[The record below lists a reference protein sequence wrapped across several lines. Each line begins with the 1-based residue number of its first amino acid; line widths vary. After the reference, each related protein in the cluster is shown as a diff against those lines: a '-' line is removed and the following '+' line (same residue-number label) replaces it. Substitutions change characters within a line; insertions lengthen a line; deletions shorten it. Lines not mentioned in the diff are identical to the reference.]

1 MTQPPPS
8 PPPRVAVSFPGPID
22 RERFLSQSNQALHR
36 IERRGLVLL
45 AVMGVVT
52 LLFFGAFGASLMI
65 GGVLGMFNFR
75 SLHRMFQRRLIDPS
89 RRRKEQLAYSVK
101 VFLIVAVFFYVI
113 QWQSVSVAGI
123 LIGFFL
129 ITSSVYLETLQR

>member
-1 MTQPPPS
+1 M
-8 PPPRVAVSFPGPID
+8 AVI
-22 RERFLSQSNQALHR
+22 
-36 IERRGLVLL
+36 
-45 AVMGVVT
+45 GVVT

-113 QWQSVSVAGI
+113 QWQAVSVAGI
-123 LIGFFL
+123 VIGFFL
-129 ITSSVYLETLQR
+129 ITGSVYLETLQR